1 MVKWNPYFGRQ
12 AVVIGLGVGAKGRD
26 PRGKGVS
33 SEKSSGTR
41 FGSGGYHTGARVI
54 LKEGTQVSWR
64 WRIDRE
70 REEGG
75 KLQG

>member
-64 WRIDRE
+64 WRTDRE